1 LKNGFSTDVENFYE
15 PNGLCSLGELTTGR
29 GVPNFE
35 TEKELN
41 KPEKARG
48 YRMSFHW

>member
-1 LKNGFSTDVENFYE
+1 MDSVTENFYE
-15 PNGLCSLGELTTGR
+15 PNGLCSSVELTTER

-41 KPEKARG
+41 KPEKVRD
-48 YRMSFHW
+48 YRSDVENCY